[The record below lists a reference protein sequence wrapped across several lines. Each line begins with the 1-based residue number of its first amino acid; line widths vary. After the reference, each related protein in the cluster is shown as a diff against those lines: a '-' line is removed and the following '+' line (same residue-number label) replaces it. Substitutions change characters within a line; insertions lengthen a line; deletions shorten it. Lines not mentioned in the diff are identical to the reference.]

1 MLSTWGD
8 LTPNLT
14 PPHQHLLH
22 YSGRRLGYPIG
33 PTEDQADEAHSLLTS
48 IPSVDG
54 PVYENTR
61 ILQTL
66 NTAEG
71 DASRTDIEIQ

>member
-1 MLSTWGD
+1 MLSTWGCHD
-8 LTPNLT
+8 TQADPPPSPPT
-14 PPHQHLLH
+14 PPPLLRTQAGHLI
-22 YSGRRLGYPIG
+22 RPA
-33 PTEDQADEAHSLLTS
+33 ENQAAETHSLLTP
-48 IPSVDG
+48 IPCVDR

-71 DASRTDIEIQ
+71 DASRTDIL